1 MTGAAAGKYVLWYT
15 RPAEEWFEALPVG
28 NGRLGAMVFGRTPR
42 ERILLNEET
51 VWTGGPYDPSQDV
64 EPGDL
69 AQVRRLV
76 FAGEH
81 FKAHYLFGRTMM
93 GRPVEQ
99 MKYQVLGNLWL
110 EFPGHEDVRD
120 YRRQLDLDSGVASVW
135 YRVGDTTFTREV
147 FVSAVDQVI
156 AIRLA
161 ADRPGRIAFA
171 AGIIGGERG
180 DPAADDWFTSEVAAS
195 DELVLRGRT
204 ASFRGIQGRVRYYAR
219 IKVLASGGEI
229 AAGKEGLSVAG
240 ADAVVLLIAAA
251 TNFVNYN
258 DLSGDPEAR
267 VREALDKA
275 AAKPYPVILED
286 HLAEHRRLFRRVT
299 IDLGATEASALP
311 THERMK
317 AHVEGRDPGLA
328 ALLFQFGRYLLIS
341 SSRPG
346 CRPANLQG
354 IWNESASPAWE
365 CKFTVN
371 INLPMNYWPAETANL
386 AECAEPLLR
395 MVADLVEPGGR
406 VARRHYG
413 ASGWV
418 LHQNTD
424 LWLAAAP
431 MDGPTW
437 GTWTTGGAW
446 LCRHIWEHYLFS
458 GDREFLAEFYPVLK
472 GAAQFFLDTLQEH
485 PARGW
490 LVTCPS
496 TSPENFPAS
505 PGNRRYLDEYL
516 QFYLPGTSICAGP
529 TMDMQILS
537 DLLAAC
543 IEAAAVL
550 GTDAEFSG
558 RAASA
563 RRRLAPMQV
572 GRRGNLQEWIEDWDD
587 LEKQHRHISHLYG
600 LFPSDQI
607 SPEATPEL
615 AEAAKVSL
623 AERGDGG
630 TGFSMAWK
638 AACWARLGDGNHA
651 LRCLTN
657 LVAEQT
663 CPNLFSK
670 CFKVPQVDGSFGAAA
685 AIAEMLLQSRIFST
699 GSPGKDSAQAG
710 QAGAP
715 ASGSGAEI
723 DLLPALPDA
732 WPAGAVT
739 GLRARGGFE
748 VDIRWD
754 GGELTSC
761 RIRSLLGNPCRVRCG
776 GAVVEFET
784 EAGQSYRF
792 SGKAL
797 KRAGGGI

>member
-1 MTGAAAGKYVLWYT
+1 MTRSTTDNCMLWYT

-28 NGRLGAMVFGRTPR
+28 HGRLGAMVFGRTPR

-51 VWTGGPYDPSQDV
+51 VWTGGPYDPSQEV
-64 EPGDL
+64 EPGAL
-69 AQVRRLV
+69 EEVRRLV

-81 FKAHYLFGRTMM
+81 LKAHYLFGRTMM

-99 MKYQVLGNLWL
+99 MKYQPLGNLWL
-110 EFPGHEDVRD
+110 EFAGHEDVQD
-120 YRRQLDLDSGVASVW
+120 YRRQLDLDSAVAAVS
-135 YRVGDTTFTREV
+135 YRVGGTTFTREV
-147 FVSAVDQVI
+147 FVSPADQVI
-156 AIRLA
+156 VVRLA
-161 ADRPGRIAFA
+161 ADRPGQVTCA
-171 AGIIGGERG
+171 AGIVGGERG
-180 DPAADDWFTSEVAAS
+180 DPAADDWFAGEVAAP

-204 ASFRGIQGRVRYYAR
+204 PSFRGIEGRVRYEAR
-219 IKVLASGGEI
+219 VKVLASGGRI
-229 AAGKEGLSVAG
+229 SADRLLSVAG

-251 TNFVNYN
+251 TNFVNYK
-258 DLSGDPEAR
+258 DLGGDPEAR
-267 VREALDKA
+267 VRLALDKA
-275 AAKPYPVILED
+275 AAKPYALLMED

-311 THERMK
+311 TDERLK
-317 AHVEGRDPGLA
+317 AHAAGRDPGLA

-354 IWNESASPAWE
+354 IWNESANPAWE
-365 CKFTVN
+365 SKFTVN

-386 AECAEPLLR
+386 AECAEPLFR
-395 MVADLVEPGGR
+395 MAADLVEPGGR

-413 ASGWV
+413 AGGWV

-446 LCRHIWEHYLFS
+446 LCRHLWEHYLFS
-458 GDREFLAEFYPVLK
+458 GDKEFLAEFYPVLK
-472 GAAQFFLDTLQEH
+472 GAAQFFLDTLVEH

-490 LVTCPS
+490 LVTCPA

-529 TMDMQILS
+529 TMDMQILR
-537 DLLAAC
+537 DLLGAC
-543 IEAAAVL
+543 VEAAAIL
-550 GTDAEFSG
+550 GADAEFSR
-558 RAASA
+558 RADRA
-563 RRRLAPMQV
+563 RERLAPMQV
-572 GRRGNLQEWIEDWDD
+572 GRRGNLQEWLEDWDD
-587 LEKQHRHISHLYG
+587 LEREHRHISHLYG
-600 LFPSDQI
+600 LYPSDQI
-607 SPEATPEL
+607 SPQATPDL
-615 AEAAKVSL
+615 AEAARVSL
-623 AERGDGG
+623 AERGDGS

-638 AACWARLGDGNHA
+638 AACWARLADGSHA
-651 LRCLTN
+651 LRCLAN

-670 CFKVPQVDGSFGAAA
+670 CFRAPQVDGSFGAAA
-685 AIAEMLLQSRIFST
+685 AIAEMLLQSHGNPT
-699 GSPGKDSAQAG
+699 
-710 QAGAP
+710 GAP
-715 ASGSGAEI
+715 GMDSRQARPAWEI
-723 DLLPALPDA
+723 RLLPALPEA

-748 VDIRWD
+748 VDIRWE
-754 GGELTSC
+754 GGELAAC
-761 RIRSLLGNPCRVRCG
+761 QVRSLSGNPCRVRYG
-776 GAVVEFET
+776 GQVVEFKT
-784 EAGQSYRF
+784 EAGQSYRLR
-792 SGKAL
+792 GKTL
-797 KRAGGGI
+797 KRAEGEA